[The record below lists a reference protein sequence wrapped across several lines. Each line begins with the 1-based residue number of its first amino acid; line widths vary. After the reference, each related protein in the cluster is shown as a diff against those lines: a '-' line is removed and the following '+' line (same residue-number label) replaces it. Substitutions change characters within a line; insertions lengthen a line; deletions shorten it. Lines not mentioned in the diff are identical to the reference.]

1 MSKMKKIAVFFLVS
15 LMLVSCGQYNKV
27 LNKGTIEEQYKMA
40 FELYDAGN
48 FKKSIPLFEKVTPG
62 YRGKPQMERIQY
74 MISDAYYQTKQYHL
88 SSYYFDRFANN
99 YPKSTKREEAA
110 YFAAYSYY
118 LDSAVYSLDQAS
130 TNEALT
136 SMQSFID
143 TYPDSERSSDA
154 NDVIQELRYKLET
167 KAFKIASQYYHIED
181 YTAAITAFDN
191 LIGDYLGTKYREE
204 AMYLKFDS
212 GYKLAVGS
220 VFKKKNMRI
229 RAAVK
234 YYEKLK
240 KSYPDSE
247 FLEDSD
253 EKMKGL
259 NKEIA
264 AYEELV
270 ASFEKLE

>member
-220 VFKKKNMRI
+220 VFKKKNTRI

-240 KSYPDSE
+240 KSYPNSE

-253 EKMKGL
+253 EKMKDL